1 MAAPS
6 PGISARRWPL
16 VATVSVFVAFTLFHL
31 LAFGSAS
38 GRYQKALAN
47 AQSVGLVLGPGGAS
61 HILPPRVGA
70 LVAANGMASAA
81 AEQRGNSGALASDML
96 AEVTAL
102 AARHGIEVVSTEPGE
117 IEQKHSSAEIHAH
130 FRFSCEFAQFI
141 GFLDDLGHGGR
152 LFAVE
157 RFNLVGRDKG
167 PAELELWV
175 SRLILKQ
182 GAIRK

>member
-1 MAAPS
+1 MAAPFGRI
-6 PGISARRWPL
+6 PARRWPPVITASVL
-16 VATVSVFVAFTLFHL
+16 VSLTLFHL
-31 LAFGSAS
+31 VAFGSAS
-38 GRYQKALAN
+38 RRYQMALAN
-47 AQSVGLVLGPGGAS
+47 ARSVGLALGPAAS
-61 HILPPRVGA
+61 RVLPPRVGA
-70 LVAANGMASAA
+70 LIAKNGMAAEA
-81 AEQRGNSGALASDML
+81 AEQRGDSGALASDML